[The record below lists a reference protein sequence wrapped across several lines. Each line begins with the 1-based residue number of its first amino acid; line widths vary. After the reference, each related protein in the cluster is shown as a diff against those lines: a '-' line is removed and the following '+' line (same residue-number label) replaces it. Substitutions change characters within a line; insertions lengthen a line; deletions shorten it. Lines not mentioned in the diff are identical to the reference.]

1 MSSPTNPVAGKV
13 IFIVQP
19 YGNKEKSLIEVLN
32 NLNVSASNVNWLEK
46 ITELRENSLK
56 VALEQQEKQDAL
68 QEVEQ
73 DKKASISKRKKKTIP
88 QQEVSEE
95 WSPSSTDFKW
105 DDDLFL
111 GSNSQD
117 LPDSWKNDDP
127 DKKF

>member
-1 MSSPTNPVAGKV
+1 
-13 IFIVQP
+13 
-19 YGNKEKSLIEVLN
+19 
-32 NLNVSASNVNWLEK
+32 
-46 ITELRENSLK
+46 LRENSLK
-56 VALEQQEKQDAL
+56 VALEQQEIQDAL

-73 DKKASISKRKKKTIP
+73 NKKASISKRKKKTIP
-88 QQEVSEE
+88 EPEVSEE
-95 WSPSSTDFKW
+95 WSPSSTDFNW